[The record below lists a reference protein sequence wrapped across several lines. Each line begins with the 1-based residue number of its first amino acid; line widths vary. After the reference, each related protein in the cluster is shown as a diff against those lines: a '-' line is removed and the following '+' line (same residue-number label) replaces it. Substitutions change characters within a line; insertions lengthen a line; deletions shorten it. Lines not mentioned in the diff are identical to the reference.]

1 MDPTV
6 ELALDGFPLDPAD
19 PDIRFHRELSTWLE
33 LASANRVPV
42 ALQFDSHTER
52 PHWLRPALRR

>member
-52 PHWLRPALRR
+52 PH